1 MKMKTLIILAMLFN
15 LLNCGKDRD
24 DKLNFLQQDF
34 NGNQL
39 RLDGY
44 YYTEMEN
51 SEGIIYSR
59 YAFYKNG
66 IVRDL
71 GSTKN
76 LNQVNFLNGNYKFD
90 WGLFIIENEHIK
102 FERWYSNSTGPYLAY
117 VRAGKILN
125 DTTFH
130 ITETYRLLNEEK
142 TEFRLIDEIYHFK
155 QFSPK
160 PDSTNNFIK

>member
-1 MKMKTLIILAMLFN
+1 MKIVIILAMLFN
-15 LLNCGKDRD
+15 LLNCGKEKD
-24 DKLNFLQQDF
+24 DKLNLVQQDF

-44 YYTEMEN
+44 YFTEKEN
-51 SEGIIYSR
+51 SEGKIYIR

-71 GSTKN
+71 GSTKDLN
-76 LNQVNFLNGNYKFD
+76 LENFLRGNYKFD
-90 WGLFIIENEHIK
+90 WGIFVIDNEEIK
-102 FERWYSNSTGPYLAY
+102 FEKWYSNSIGPYLAY
-117 VRAGKILN
+117 IRAGKILN

-130 ITETYRLLNEEK
+130 ITESYRLLNGEK
-142 TEFRLIDEIYHFK
+142 TEFKIRNEIYHFK

-160 PDSTNNFIK
+160 PDSTNNFIR